1 MKLLLFDCR
10 YNQDDSEI
18 GNTFKDASEYRKEV
32 IAKLVQFTNIFVSSL
47 LENVY
52 SFPKCVSWIV
62 YNVSKIIEK
71 SYGSKEVIL
80 QKYFYVIL

>member
-1 MKLLLFDCR
+1 MLILSR

-32 IAKLVQFTNIFVSSL
+32 IVKLVQFTNSFITSL

-52 SFPKCVSWIV
+52 SFPKCISWIV
-62 YNVSKIIEK
+62 YNISKIIEK
-71 SYGSKEVIL
+71 SYGSKEVSER
-80 QKYFYVIL
+80 